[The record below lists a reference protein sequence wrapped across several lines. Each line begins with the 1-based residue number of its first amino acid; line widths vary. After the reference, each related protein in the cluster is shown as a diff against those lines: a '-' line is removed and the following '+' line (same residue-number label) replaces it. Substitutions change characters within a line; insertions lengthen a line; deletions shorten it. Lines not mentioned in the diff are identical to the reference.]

1 MNFRNEIEILGGLL
15 KVAERICWDWE
26 WGKVFRAEKDSRKDR
41 GLLGVWMS
49 SGYIYRGC
57 LFFLLRVD
65 HQTSFKIV
73 CFGRLSGKGWLVDRW
88 LAGGSG
94 FANDD
99 TLISIIYLLAAPI
112 QHLLIST

>member
-1 MNFRNEIEILGGLL
+1 MHRGSAGDGNGERSSGLRRILGKIGDYWGLS
-15 KVAERICWDWE
+15 EE
-26 WGKVFRAEKDSRKDR
+26 WVN
-41 GLLGVWMS
+41 LL
-49 SGYIYRGC
+49 GC

-112 QHLLIST
+112 QHLLKST